1 MLNKSKT
8 VPEKKKKKKTVFLL
22 LYIFIY
28 GPFGHRIDYYIKR
41 VGGGLMGLGTVVV
54 TLILF
59 LRRTLI
65 LKLKLIKEI
74 FLGKPYSLKLHR

>member
-8 VPEKKKKKKTVFLL
+8 VPEKKKKKTVFLL

-41 VGGGLMGLGTVVV
+41 VGGGLTGLGTVVV

-65 LKLKLIKEI
+65 LK
-74 FLGKPYSLKLHR
+74 